1 VPVRLDKS
9 KLPLFAGNRVFLDF
23 ADYPDGPNGGELL
36 RLLHGIAGIPLSDE
50 AARFANEQDEAAKQA
65 ANRIKAATDLGNADR
80 LVQLF
85 EESSLPWRISASLGC
100 KAAEGLI
107 TLGRNDS
114 ALAMLK
120 QLDGQFP
127 KAIRPKQLR
136 ALALA
141 RQAAATNDKRQLLEA
156 QEIVGELYEA
166 SERDPETVGIYA
178 RTWMDRYATDQNPAS
193 LRKSRDLYAEA
204 FGGSRDDYYTGINA
218 AAKSIFI
225 GTPADLE
232 KANGYAKRVL
242 EIVGETAVPGDYW
255 KTATVAEAFLMRRE
269 YGRAAELYG
278 DAVSIAPE
286 ATGQHRSTWTQASRL
301 MASMNATAAQVSM
314 IKEKFPSAAT
324 NS

>member
-1 VPVRLDKS
+1 
-9 KLPLFAGNRVFLDF
+9 
-23 ADYPDGPNGGELL
+23 
-36 RLLHGIAGIPLSDE
+36 
-50 AARFANEQDEAAKQA
+50 
-65 ANRIKAATDLGNADR
+65 
-80 LVQLF
+80 
-85 EESSLPWRISASLGC
+85 
-100 KAAEGLI
+100 
-107 TLGRNDS
+107 
-114 ALAMLK
+114 
-120 QLDGQFP
+120 
-127 KAIRPKQLR
+127 
-136 ALALA
+136 
-141 RQAAATNDKRQLLEA
+141 
-156 QEIVGELYEA
+156 
-166 SERDPETVGIYA
+166 
-178 RTWMDRYATDQNPAS
+178 MDRYATDQNPAS